1 MIFRT
6 NRPGVRELA
15 FGLALCV
22 LFASGPFWAGKGL
35 QFQMA
40 SLMVLIVFALSF
52 NVVNLA
58 GSTSFGHAAFF
69 ATGAYVTGF
78 LLQRYPDVPFLVT
91 LALGGTSGALVA
103 CLIGTVA
110 LRRAS
115 GIYFAILTL
124 ALAQLLF
131 IIISTVPA
139 LGRQD
144 GLTGIVRP
152 IINLGFTSV
161 DLARGN
167 SLYFFILFWA
177 TALAWVLWLIWHS
190 EFGRSLSIIRQDPER
205 ARFLGVNVFRMR
217 FLAFALSG
225 AGSALA
231 GGLYAPLTQVLT
243 PELAHWSFSGLPLLY
258 CLLGGRSYFWGPVV
272 GTIAFVGIGYQ
283 TKDLIGLSEI
293 ISSVALLAIVLGFP
307 GGLLGGLHKLIRRY
321 QAS

>member
-1 MIFRT
+1 MNPRT
-6 NRPGVRELA
+6 NHPGIQALA
-15 FGLALCV
+15 VGLGLTL
-22 LFASGPFWAGKGL
+22 LFASGPFWASKGL

-52 NVVNLA
+52 NLVNLA

-78 LLQRYPDVPFLVT
+78 LLQRFPEIPFLAS
-91 LALGGTSGALVA
+91 LALGGTGGTLVA
-103 CLIGTVA
+103 CVIGSVA
-110 LRRAS
+110 LRRAN

-131 IIISTVPA
+131 VIISTVPG

-152 IINLGFTSV
+152 VMDLGVVSI

-167 SLYFFILFWA
+167 NLYYFIVISVAIL
-177 TALAWVLWLIWHS
+177 TSILWLIWHS
-190 EFGRSLSIIRQDPER
+190 EFGRTLSIIRQDSER
-205 ARFLGVNVFRMR
+205 TRFLGVNVFRVR

-231 GGLYAPLTQVLT
+231 GGLYAPLTQLLT
-243 PELAHWSFSGLPLLY
+243 PDLAHWSFSGLPLLY

-272 GTIAFVGIGYQ
+272 GTIVFVGIGYE

-307 GGLLGGLHKLIRRY
+307 GGLLGGLHKLVRRGR
-321 QAS
+321 AS

>member
-1 MIFRT
+1 MNIQPS
-6 NRPGVRELA
+6 RPGVQALA
-15 FGLALCV
+15 FGLALSV
-22 LFASGPFWAGKGL
+22 LFASGPFWASKGL

-40 SLMVLIVFALSF
+40 SLMVLVIFALSF
-52 NVVNLA
+52 NLVNLA

-69 ATGAYVTGF
+69 ATGAYATGF
-78 LLQRYPDVPFLVT
+78 LLQRYPGVPFLVSWAAGGMAGT
-91 LALGGTSGALVA
+91 LMA
-103 CLIGTVA
+103 CIIGSVA

-144 GLTGIVRP
+144 GLTGIIRP
-152 IINLGFTSV
+152 IMNLGFVSV

-167 SLYFFILFWA
+167 NLYYFVLICVTL
-177 TALAWVLWLIWHS
+177 LASVLWLIWHS
-190 EFGRSLSIIRQDPER
+190 EFGRTLSIIRQDPER
-205 ARFLGVNVFRMR
+205 TRFLGVNVFRMR

-225 AGSALA
+225 GGSALS
-231 GGLYAPLTQVLT
+231 GGLYAPLTQLLT
-243 PELAHWSFSGLPLLY
+243 PDLAHWSFSGLPLLY

-272 GTIAFVGIGYQ
+272 GTIVFVGIGYE

-321 QAS
+321 KAS